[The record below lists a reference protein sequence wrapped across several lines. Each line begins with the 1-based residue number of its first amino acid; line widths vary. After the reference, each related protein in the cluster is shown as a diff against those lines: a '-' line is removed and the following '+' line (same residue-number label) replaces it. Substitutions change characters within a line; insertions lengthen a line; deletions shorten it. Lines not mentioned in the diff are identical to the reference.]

1 MDRFKKRVKGYKLLT
16 IFENYSILDFWQG
29 SEYASGTCNMLIPNY
44 KPFIIFPLPNGKR
57 QLIKQVTKYYIGVDF
72 LFVHMMLSNMD

>member
-16 IFENYSILDFWQG
+16 IFENDSILDFWQG

-57 QLIKQVTKYYIGVDF
+57 QLIKQVSKYYIGVDF

>member
-44 KPFIIFPLPNGKR
+44 KPFIIFPLPNRKR
-57 QLIKQVTKYYIGVDF
+57 QLIKQVTKYYTGVDF
-72 LFVHMMLSNMD
+72 LFVHDAFE